1 MNRVSIF
8 GTFSLISIAVPVG
21 IIIKTVQKERN
32 FLDMVMHLTSSKL
45 NLVLFLNSLVVIIA
59 NAANL
64 LVWGF
69 FGSVRTVDSKY
80 LLDKSQ
86 TKIFQFGKPTDSG
99 GWKKVTATV
108 DSGSTESVTNEEE
121 LDDGIVVG
129 SG

>member
-8 GTFSLISIAVPVG
+8 GAFSLVSIAVPVG

-45 NLVLFLNSLVVIIA
+45 NLVLFLNCLVVIIA

-69 FGSVRTVDSKY
+69 FGSVRTVESKY

-86 TKIFQFGKPTDSG
+86 KKIF
-99 GWKKVTATV
+99 
-108 DSGSTESVTNEEE
+108 
-121 LDDGIVVG
+121 
-129 SG
+129 